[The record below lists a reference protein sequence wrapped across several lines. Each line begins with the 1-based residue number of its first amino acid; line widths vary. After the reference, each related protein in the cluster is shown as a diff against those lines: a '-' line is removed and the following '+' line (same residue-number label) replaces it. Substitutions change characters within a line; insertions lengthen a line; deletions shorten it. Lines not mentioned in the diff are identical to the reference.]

1 MEQDENMRRD
11 TVVLQFLSGVVES
24 FALIDRREEEEEK
37 KEREKKEKEE
47 KRRKKRGEKAKDD
60 DEKEEKVEKDE
71 DPLIVLMKEEM
82 RIKKEMNRLL
92 SGETGGEENTDNK
105 DTLIEEVA
113 PYLSSRVRRMV
124 TSAVH
129 RCCYLERTKRLTRR
143 RVGSGGSSGSSGG
156 RGGRGVDSPP
166 ASLLEISLATFSS
179 LRPGDHLHSNVSLH
193 VVGALMQLVSSD
205 ASVTRAMSDNLDLH
219 FHQE

>member
-1 MEQDENMRRD
+1 
-11 TVVLQFLSGVVES
+11 
-24 FALIDRREEEEEK
+24 
-37 KEREKKEKEE
+37 
-47 KRRKKRGEKAKDD
+47 
-60 DEKEEKVEKDE
+60 
-71 DPLIVLMKEEM
+71 
-82 RIKKEMNRLL
+82 
-92 SGETGGEENTDNK
+92 
-105 DTLIEEVA
+105 
-113 PYLSSRVRRMV
+113 MV